1 MNNREEEIQPGMSS
15 ARSNATRLLSTEER
29 NALYIVTALIIAGIP
44 SIGIFLYFGTL
55 ANSWQIKAIAAILFV
70 VSIIA
75 FLTTFLIRSGKHIQA
90 MTIVAINITITFL
103 AVPLLVQGLGIVSLL
118 SAVIFIVAI
127 TSLTMSPRVALP
139 GFVVSILIGLIIFF
153 LDGSVPY
160 ERIMAPTQLQSTT
173 PYISIALLVFFVLIT
188 ARQLNRYSLR
198 VKIALGILVTG
209 GIVVATLSYFGVGQ
223 ARSIIDLVTNQY
235 EKESRAR
242 INEEIISNVSSEAEI
257 TNNFFDGILNDLVS
271 FSELRVNFEKEKG
284 LLSQGSYWDAS
295 TRIFELPGGQYGNAT
310 TDPSSIFIP
319 STIAIDEALLA
330 DLNTTAYL
338 DFYASSFL
346 KAHPEAAAL
355 YYINTA
361 GATTYYPNIN
371 LAQSVPPDFDPRKEF
386 FYTIADPQKDPTR
399 EPKWTDVYL
408 DPAGQGLI
416 VTLSIP
422 VYNDDVFQGVIATDI
437 RLAKIS
443 ERIGSIRPGQSGYAF
458 LVDGSGHILTMPD
471 KGYALYEIQPEA
483 ISGSESPRL
492 SILVKGP
499 PDLQEATARIIN
511 GETDLSVIQV
521 DNERTFLAFA
531 PIKTPNY
538 RLAIVAPEAEFTGEI
553 EKTDSETTLKLASV
567 VRNSIVIMALL
578 FVGAL
583 LISLWIGQ
591 LITSPLVRLT
601 KTVDTISKGD
611 LSARAVVGTEDE
623 TGRLASAFNLMTE
636 RLRTTLSDLEVR
648 IQERT
653 QDLEQANRNNERRAT
668 QFEAIARVSQ
678 IISSTESSEV
688 LLPRIAEVISQ
699 QFDFYH
705 VGIFLLDVRKEY
717 AVLTAS
723 NSEGGKRMLARNHRL
738 AINESS
744 IVGYASKSG
753 QPRVAL
759 DTDTDTVYS
768 TNPDL
773 SLTRSEIALPLI
785 VGNEIIGVLDV
796 QSQERNAFTNEDIT
810 IMSTLARQVSIAIQN
825 ARSYQQT
832 REALKRAEAA
842 SMELSGQTWRQFA
855 NQKQIEGIVFDG
867 VNTKSISKTSGQ
879 QTAHNLAIPLMLR
892 GTKIGSIKL
901 NSIDP
906 ERVWTEDEIA
916 LLQAAADR
924 TTLAIENARLL
935 QEAQKRAAKER
946 TIGEISSKISGL
958 VNIENILETAIKE
971 LGTTMPNT
979 DISIQ
984 FTEEDSGQKA

>member
-1 MNNREEEIQPGMSS
+1 
-15 ARSNATRLLSTEER
+15 
-29 NALYIVTALIIAGIP
+29 V
-44 SIGIFLYFGTL
+44 
-55 ANSWQIKAIAAILFV
+55 
-70 VSIIA
+70 
-75 FLTTFLIRSGKHIQA
+75 
-90 MTIVAINITITFL
+90 
-103 AVPLLVQGLGIVSLL
+103 
-118 SAVIFIVAI
+118 
-127 TSLTMSPRVALP
+127 
-139 GFVVSILIGLIIFF
+139 
-153 LDGSVPY
+153 
-160 ERIMAPTQLQSTT
+160 
-173 PYISIALLVFFVLIT
+173 
-188 ARQLNRYSLR
+188 
-198 VKIALGILVTG
+198 
-209 GIVVATLSYFGVGQ
+209 
-223 ARSIIDLVTNQY
+223 
-235 EKESRAR
+235 
-242 INEEIISNVSSEAEI
+242 
-257 TNNFFDGILNDLVS
+257 
-271 FSELRVNFEKEKG
+271 
-284 LLSQGSYWDAS
+284 
-295 TRIFELPGGQYGNAT
+295 
-310 TDPSSIFIP
+310 
-319 STIAIDEALLA
+319 
-330 DLNTTAYL
+330 
-338 DFYASSFL
+338 
-346 KAHPEAAAL
+346 
-355 YYINTA
+355 
-361 GATTYYPNIN
+361 
-371 LAQSVPPDFDPRKEF
+371 
-386 FYTIADPQKDPTR
+386 
-399 EPKWTDVYL
+399 
-408 DPAGQGLI
+408 
-416 VTLSIP
+416 
-422 VYNDDVFQGVIATDI
+422 
-437 RLAKIS
+437 
-443 ERIGSIRPGQSGYAF
+443 
-458 LVDGSGHILTMPD
+458 
-471 KGYALYEIQPEA
+471 
-483 ISGSESPRL
+483 
-492 SILVKGP
+492 
-499 PDLQEATARIIN
+499 
-511 GETDLSVIQV
+511 
-521 DNERTFLAFA
+521 
-531 PIKTPNY
+531 
-538 RLAIVAPEAEFTGEI
+538 
-553 EKTDSETTLKLASV
+553 ASV
-567 VRNSIVIMALL
+567 ARNSIVIMALL
-578 FVGAL
+578 FIGAL
-583 LISLWIGQ
+583 LVSLWIGQ

-623 TGRLASAFNLMTE
+623 TGRLAAAFNLMTE
-636 RLRTTLSDLEVR
+636 RLRTTLSDLELR

-678 IISSTESSEV
+678 IISSTESSDV

-717 AVLTAS
+717 AVLVAS

-759 DTDTDTVYS
+759 DTDTDSIYS

-796 QSQERNAFTNEDIT
+796 QSREKNAFTNEDIN

-867 VNTKSISKTSGQ
+867 VNTKSISKASGQ
-879 QTAHNLAIPLMLR
+879 PAHNLAIPLMLR

-958 VNIENILETAIKE
+958 VNIENILETALKE

-984 FTEEDSGQKA
+984 FSEEDSGQKA